1 VVDARDV
8 NFSDRIGADR
18 KSYKISSRRRRHRQR
33 VGSDTDGSNDSEDE
47 SLPSRL
53 ARLRRE
59 AEELRIEL
67 EQRDNKDNAADSTA
81 MEDEF
86 AKLNMTL
93 EGLQAPPRHRQDGQ
107 PLPEQQTT
115 NTQLSEA
122 RTLPPETTASSI
134 AAISSFADRLTS
146 LETALGLSS
155 TLPTSPISS
164 ILPTLAQLSTQINTL
179 SSTLSPTNNP
189 TSSLPTLDDLTTR
202 IRTLTHETENLSLS
216 REKAIRTF
224 TALTELRLRTAETIP
239 YGHGRN
245 PSHQETRLAT
255 QTNVQLKEESK
266 LFLTEQ
272 SSKISALYELL
283 PTIQSLHPL
292 LPTVLDR
299 LRSLQVVHAGAA
311 EARADLEEIE
321 RRQGM
326 IEGEI
331 KRWKEGLEAVE
342 KGVKECDE
350 TGKGNVEVVQ
360 KMVDSLEG
368 RLAETLKKT

>member
-1 VVDARDV
+1 MVDARDV
-8 NFSDRIGADR
+8 NFSDTIGADR

-33 VGSDTDGSNDSEDE
+33 VGSETDGSNDSEDE

-53 ARLRRE
+53 ARLQRE
-59 AEELRIEL
+59 AEEVRIEL
-67 EQRDNKDNAADSTA
+67 EQRDNQDNAADSTA
-81 MEDEF
+81 LEDEF
-86 AKLNMTL
+86 TKLNMTL
-93 EGLQAPPRHRQDGQ
+93 EGLQAHPRQRQDGQ
-107 PLPEQQTT
+107 PTAEKQTP
-115 NTQLSEA
+115 NNQPSEA

-134 AAISSFADRLTS
+134 ASISSFADRLTS
-146 LETALGLSS
+146 LETALGISN
-155 TLPTSPISS
+155 TPPTSPASS

-179 SSTLSPTNNP
+179 SSTLSPTNNH
-189 TSSLPTLDDLTTR
+189 TSSLPTLDELSTR

-216 REKAIRTF
+216 RRA
-224 TALTELRLRTAETIP
+224 ALQSLNDLIEARQRAEETTP
-239 YGHGRN
+239 YGHGHARQVSALLA
-245 PSHQETRLAT
+245 PQAKAQLAT
-255 QTNVQLKEESK
+255 ESK

-342 KGVKECDE
+342 RGVKECEE
-350 TGKGNVEVVQ
+350 TGKGNVEVVRE
-360 KMVDSLEG
+360 MVGGLEG
-368 RLAETLKKT
+368 RLAEVLKKP